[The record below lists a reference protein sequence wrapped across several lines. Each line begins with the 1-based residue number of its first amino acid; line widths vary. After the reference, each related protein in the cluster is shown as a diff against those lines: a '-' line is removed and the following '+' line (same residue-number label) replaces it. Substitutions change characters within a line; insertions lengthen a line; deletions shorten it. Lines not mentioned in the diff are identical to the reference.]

1 VPGITEEYA
10 EFIEKHRVM
19 SYRAQTV
26 MFKLLHYYM
35 DFCRGLA
42 KCLDPKCLGAG
53 PEAAELFQKF
63 LAEIGPRECEIQTCF
78 DQYMAAFGYNA
89 YLFSN
94 TQTIVPL
101 VDY

>member
-1 VPGITEEYA
+1 
-10 EFIEKHRVM
+10 M
-19 SYRAQTV
+19 RAQTV

-42 KCLDPKCLGAG
+42 KCLIPKCLGAG
-53 PEAAELFQKF
+53 PEAAELFEAF